1 VARVSTESK
10 VAPGQKVELAFDT
23 TKLVLFDADTGA
35 NLSIPPA
42 GAREQEAAPPPPPPE
57 TQHTSPPPSE

>member
-1 VARVSTESK
+1 

-42 GAREQEAAPPPPPPE
+42 GAPEEEAAPPPPPPPAPQE
-57 TQHTSPPPSE
+57 EQTSPPSE